1 MNNQYTPSEENDRK
15 AEDYKKLPLID
26 LIIIISLK
34 NRSKKTTNLA
44 MSELVA
50 RAEEYLRYKTH
61 HYCLSNK
68 ISDTEFEF
76 EVVSYTICKLFD
88 NIEKLLAIQKYEDES
103 HQELALKAWLGTTI
117 VNRVKEHIR
126 NLKEEY
132 VDLIFEDMEIYSNI
146 EVNDGIPQKTA
157 RLSKHE
163 KRKAKLADALAT
175 LNEKQRGIVLTYY
188 KYQDKNKKLPKNVMD
203 EMCSYFNITPDYA
216 RKLKQR
222 ALDKIKLVCKTPIEE
237 I

>member
-1 MNNQYTPSEENDRK
+1 MNKQYTPSEENGRK
-15 AEDYKKLPLID
+15 AEDYTKLPLID

-34 NRSKKTTNLA
+34 NRSNKTIYYA

-50 RAEEYLRYKTH
+50 RVEEYLRYKTH
-61 HYCLSNK
+61 HYCLSKK

-103 HQELALKAWLGTTI
+103 HQTLALKKWLGTTI

-132 VDLIFEDMEIYSNI
+132 VDLIFQNLEIYSNI
-146 EVNDGIPQKTA
+146 EINDDIPQKTA
-157 RLSKHE
+157 KLTKYE
-163 KRKAKLADALAT
+163 KPKAKLTEALAS
-175 LNEKQRGIVLTYY
+175 LNDKQRGILLTYY
-188 KYQDKNKKLPKNVMD
+188 KYQDKNKKLPKDVMN
-203 EMCSYFNITPDYA
+203 EMCSFFKVTPDYA

-222 ALDKIKLVCKTPIEE
+222 ALDKIKLVCGTPIDE